1 MNQLEFEHALKALLK
16 QPLNSAT
23 FEQVKPVAEALLYSE
38 LLPAVSSSLNPL
50 EKRRL
55 FFLLEKFRRYSCSSV
70 SRRQQLKALSQALN
84 VAPLPSTHDT
94 RRLVDPLAKRVCQR
108 HSKIAPF
115 YLTNG
120 KVKLTPLI
128 SY

>member
-50 EKRRL
+50 APTVFSIRKIPQIL
-55 FFLLEKFRRYSCSSV
+55 M
-70 SRRQQLKALSQALN
+70 LK
-84 VAPLPSTHDT
+84 
-94 RRLVDPLAKRVCQR
+94 C
-108 HSKIAPF
+108 F
-115 YLTNG
+115 
-120 KVKLTPLI
+120 
-128 SY
+128 

>member
-55 FFLLEKFRRYSCSSV
+55 FFLLEKFRRYSCY
-70 SRRQQLKALSQALN
+70 K
-84 VAPLPSTHDT
+84 
-94 RRLVDPLAKRVCQR
+94 C
-108 HSKIAPF
+108 F
-115 YLTNG
+115 
-120 KVKLTPLI
+120 
-128 SY
+128 